1 MATPPDTTPN
11 LYELQGDKFRVTY
24 ATSSISGQPQFDL
37 RQGRKALHFSGTEIQ
52 TGKTLIGTLVTVT
65 IEETP
70 DLKRVMFS
78 LLLPDVSLQP
88 SGKKVNIKT
97 IGIVTTMKTSIGG
110 PKLTT
115 GARQTYKVANLAGTA
130 KIVQF

>member
-1 MATPPDTTPN
+1 MAATADTTPN
-11 LYELQGDKFRVTY
+11 LYELQSDKFRVTY
-24 ATSSISGQPQFDL
+24 STSSISGQPQFEL
-37 RQGRKALHFSGTEIQ
+37 RQGRKTLHFSGTEIQ

-70 DLKRVMFS
+70 DLKRVLFS
-78 LLLPDVSLQP
+78 LLLPDVNLQP

-97 IGIVTTMKTSIGG
+97 IGIVTTIKTSIGG

-115 GARQTYKVANLAGTA
+115 GALQTYKTVTLAGTA
-130 KIVQF
+130 KVVQF